1 MNARLQMAHSER
13 EELLD
18 KLRRS
23 EREHTGYILVIF
35 FFLETVLNDRGVPV
49 TVILSKRPISN
60 STHTLQVAKL
70 QGAITLPLPRNCE
83 FQSNSLLRQG
93 VSRLEPTILSEDV
106 TDIPGADQDCGINY
120 THTKLNISLCINC
133 NLKLGKQCFTISL
146 DSIINLKA

>member
-1 MNARLQMAHSER
+1 MINILLSFTALVEKIYQAQKERDAAMNARLQMAHSER

-60 STHTLQVAKL
+60 STHTL
-70 QGAITLPLPRNCE
+70 
-83 FQSNSLLRQG
+83 
-93 VSRLEPTILSEDV
+93 
-106 TDIPGADQDCGINY
+106 
-120 THTKLNISLCINC
+120 
-133 NLKLGKQCFTISL
+133 
-146 DSIINLKA
+146 